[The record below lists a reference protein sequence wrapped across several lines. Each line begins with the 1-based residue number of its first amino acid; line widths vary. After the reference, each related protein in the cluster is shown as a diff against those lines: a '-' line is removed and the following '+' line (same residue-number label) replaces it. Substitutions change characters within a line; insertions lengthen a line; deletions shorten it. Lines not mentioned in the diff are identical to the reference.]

1 MADDKNEINLENLEQ
16 VTGGAS
22 SRPAGITCPE
32 CGGFIPVSME
42 QFNTIGSIICPCCG
56 NKNEDEIIRVRRITG
71 YLTGSPKKTIFK
83 SWNDG
88 KLAELRDRHNI

>member
-1 MADDKNEINLENLEQ
+1 MAEDKNEINLENLEQ

-56 NKNEDEIIRVRRITG
+56 NKLNINQQESKSAIDA
-71 YLTGSPKKTIFK
+71 LKKFM
-83 SWNDG
+83 
-88 KLAELRDRHNI
+88 